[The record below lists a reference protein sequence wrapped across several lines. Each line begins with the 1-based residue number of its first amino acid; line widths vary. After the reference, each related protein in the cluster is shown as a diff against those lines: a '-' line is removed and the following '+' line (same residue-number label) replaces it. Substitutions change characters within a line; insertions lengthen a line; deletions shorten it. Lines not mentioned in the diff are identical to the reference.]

1 MDIFGNV
8 VWDAVR
14 IKAQYKGDEMRR
26 QGFIGTAMLP
36 IQELEYGALRDSLK
50 ELEEE
55 FKTRD
60 PGSDT

>member
-1 MDIFGNV
+1 
-8 VWDAVR
+8 
-14 IKAQYKGDEMRR
+14 MRR